1 MDHQQTSKWEQTR
14 ARGMWRFVL
23 LWTVL
28 LGGAMIAV
36 TAMFD
41 YFVPGSRPVLEN
53 MKIRVPILLV
63 SAFVSGLTLWFV
75 TEWRHRK
82 NDANTDTKG

>member
-1 MDHQQTSKWEQTR
+1 M
-14 ARGMWRFVL
+14 
-23 LWTVL
+23 WTVL

-41 YFVPGSRPVLEN
+41 YFVSGSRPVLEN

-75 TEWRHRK
+75 SEWRYKK
-82 NDANTDTKG
+82 NDADTDTKG